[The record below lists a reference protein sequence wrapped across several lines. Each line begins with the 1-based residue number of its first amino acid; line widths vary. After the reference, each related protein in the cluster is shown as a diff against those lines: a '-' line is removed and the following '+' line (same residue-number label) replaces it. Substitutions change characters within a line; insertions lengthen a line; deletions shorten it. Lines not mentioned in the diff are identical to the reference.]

1 MTPTT
6 DTPKTS
12 THHPRSMST
21 NIPTPSRSF
30 SSSSGTG
37 IPAFRSLR
45 SLLPF
50 GPGKSSSST
59 PAKAAPSTSFS
70 SASSPSATAPK
81 TPNSNSK
88 SLSKAAGH
96 GYSLSVS
103 QTQGNSSFGAGRSF
117 TAFGTVR
124 RSMTKERGKGEDGSR
139 PSGSFLRP
147 PTKVNPAEETFDDVI
162 AIGPEPSSSAIDVSA
177 DVTEESGSNTPL
189 RRSVSYPRL
198 DKDIVEQD
206 SRMYLLRSEH
216 FRIIDFLPGDL
227 STIIEADTSG
237 LSRYL
242 PDLNTSQ
249 TSSPSR
255 SPPSRNSPLTRTQS
269 DSLLRPVSTFLASG
283 SSSSRYSAST
293 QPSPTDNELEL
304 SVSNVQGQVLDAL
317 LVKDYAAARE
327 WLDSGDAV
335 VVDDDEDLTQTQ
347 PLRKA
352 SPPPDSRVS
361 LELGPLDPELTNLLS
376 PNRLSGSSSPKR
388 QSLSSRRSSVQL
400 SSRTSSQRN
409 SLSTPFNSG

>member
-1 MTPTT
+1 M
-6 DTPKTS
+6 
-12 THHPRSMST
+12 
-21 NIPTPSRSF
+21 
-30 SSSSGTG
+30 
-37 IPAFRSLR
+37 
-45 SLLPF
+45 
-50 GPGKSSSST
+50 
-59 PAKAAPSTSFS
+59 
-70 SASSPSATAPK
+70 
-81 TPNSNSK
+81 
-88 SLSKAAGH
+88 
-96 GYSLSVS
+96 
-103 QTQGNSSFGAGRSF
+103 
-117 TAFGTVR
+117 
-124 RSMTKERGKGEDGSR
+124 GEGGSR

-147 PTKVNPAEETFDDVI
+147 STKVAEETFDDVI
-162 AIGPEPSSSAIDVSA
+162 AIGPEPSSTRDVSA
-177 DVTEESGSNTPL
+177 DMTDESGLNTPL

-198 DKDIVEQD
+198 DKEIVEQD
-206 SRMYLLRSEH
+206 SRTCFLRFEH
-216 FRIIDFLPGDL
+216 CCIIDFLLGDL

-269 DSLLRPVSTFLASG
+269 DSLLRPVSTYLTSG

-327 WLDSGDAV
+327 WLDSRDAV

-347 PLRKA
+347 PLRR
-352 SPPPDSRVS
+352 SPPPPDSRVS
-361 LELGPLDPELTNLLS
+361 IEFGPLDPELTALLS

-409 SLSTPFNSG
+409 SLSTPFALG